1 MLCDAHSLAGTIGPW
16 VEEIGEFGDRGFFW
30 CVRVVF
36 VICTYQLAFA
46 YWSSYHGGQS
56 EVPSWWLYIQNSLVL
71 LTPQHTIFFHL
82 YIVNITYFSILV
94 MFMLICISL
103 FLSLAFEIN
112 FVHYFW
118 FSFFWAIFVGLAC
131 VACFA
136 WWFNL

>member
-56 EVPSWWLYIQNSLVL
+56 EVPNCWLYIQNSLVL
-71 LTPQHTIFFHL
+71 LTPQHTMFFHL
-82 YIVNITYFSILV
+82 YTVNITLFSYLSDVYAYMYFSSS
-94 MFMLICISL
+94 F
-103 FLSLAFEIN
+103 FEIN

-118 FSFFWAIFVGLAC
+118 FLLLSLLNVGLAC